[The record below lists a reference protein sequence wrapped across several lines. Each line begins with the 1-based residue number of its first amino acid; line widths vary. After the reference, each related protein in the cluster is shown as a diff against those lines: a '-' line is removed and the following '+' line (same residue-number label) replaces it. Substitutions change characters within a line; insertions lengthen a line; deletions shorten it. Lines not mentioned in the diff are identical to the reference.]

1 MRPRLVALLF
11 ATLLVSV
18 GLLAVDDPLIGTW
31 QLNLAKSKYNPG
43 PPPRSQI
50 LNYTPFGNKGLKV
63 RAEIADAQGNKTV
76 TEYSAN
82 YDAKDYPVTG
92 SPDAD
97 TVSMKHIDAAT
108 AERTYTKA
116 GKVTTFARR
125 AVSRDGKILTITING
140 ANANGQRVNNVLVFD
155 KQ

>member
-1 MRPRLVALLF
+1 MRCIALLRTHHGRPYPGSSYRKFYLKRRRLMRTRLVPLLF

-43 PPPRSQI
+43 PPPKSQI

-63 RAEIADAQGNKTV
+63 RAEIVDAQGNKTV

-97 TVSMKHIDAAT
+97 TVSMKH
-108 AERTYTKA
+108 
-116 GKVTTFARR
+116 
-125 AVSRDGKILTITING
+125 
-140 ANANGQRVNNVLVFD
+140 
-155 KQ
+155 